1 MSDGIDVGALVSRIR
16 DHRFDGYSYN
26 MLADEVQA
34 FRNGDGIGGISS
46 AVDAL
51 KAVAGALDETDGTL
65 RDQLGK
71 LGVVWTSTAGGQAGV
86 VLAGHAGFSSDATTK
101 VNHAAEMIF
110 AQGEAFSRTLHRLPE
125 TAALRTGAGSEGRSF
140 GDSVAGLFGFET
152 DHSAAVRQAN
162 EARQQAVDAL
172 NEYARSS
179 GENLASTEAIG
190 RPESIGLTGSG
201 GPFTNLVAADPDS
214 GSGSGDDP
222 VLPQGGGGAP
232 AGGGPVPPPSPGS
245 PAPHGGGQ
253 AIAPIGLPPVA
264 PEQTT
269 RPSGG
274 RLPPAPRPGQEPPS
288 GAFSGSGP
296 VARAPIPDGRGQVR
310 PPVASPARPGFSG
323 GLFTGP
329 AATGGPESRGGVA
342 APRPSSGPSG
352 RTGGPGG
359 GAGGGTPQSGGTPGG
374 GDAPSGHA
382 ASGEPALAKGRVV
395 GSALPAPV
403 TALSSGVPFST
414 VPRAAFGGAELGAGL
429 TALGAAGAGGAVSG
443 EPDRQGKGFARSA
456 PSRSA
461 KAAKQI
467 PMDDLPEEEAK
478 VLRKSGHG
486 VEPAPA
492 KRGLLERA
500 AERDAEDG
508 KQVRRYGVDDKDLFT
523 DQREVPPR
531 TIADG
536 DESRG

>member
-1 MSDGIDVGALVSRIR
+1 MSDGIDVGALVARIS

-86 VLAGHAGFSSDATTK
+86 VLAEHAGFSHDATTK

-110 AQGEAFSRTLHRLPE
+110 AQGEAFNRTLHRLPE
-125 TAALRTGAGSEGRSF
+125 TAALRTGAGSEGYSF

-152 DHSAAVRQAN
+152 DHANAVRQAN
-162 EARQQAVDAL
+162 EARQQTVDAL

-179 GENLASTEAIG
+179 GENLASTEEIG
-190 RPESIGLTGSG
+190 RPETLGLRGSG
-201 GPFTNLVAADPDS
+201 GPFTNLVAADP
-214 GSGSGDDP
+214 GSGDDP

-245 PAPHGGGQ
+245 PAPHGGG
-253 AIAPIGLPPVA
+253 ASGGPVITPVGLPPAA
-264 PEQTT
+264 PDQTT
-269 RPSGG
+269 RPTG
-274 RLPPAPRPGQEPPS
+274 RVPHAPRPGQEPPS
-288 GAFSGSGP
+288 GSASGSGP

-310 PPVASPARPGFSG
+310 PPAVNPPAQPGFAG
-323 GLFTGP
+323 GLVTGP
-329 AATGGPESRGGVA
+329 TVPESRA
-342 APRPSSGPSG
+342 AGPRTPSAG

-359 GAGGGTPQSGGTPGG
+359 GGVPGGGTRGGSAPGG
-374 GDAPSGHA
+374 GEAPSGHA
-382 ASGEPALAKGRVV
+382 ASGGPALAKGRVV
-395 GSALPAPV
+395 GSVPQPPV
-403 TALSSGVPFST
+403 TALSTGAPFST
-414 VPRAAFGGAELGAGL
+414 VPRAAFGGAELGAGI

-486 VEPAPA
+486 TEQQPA

-508 KQVRRYGVDDKDLFT
+508 KQVRRFGVDDNDLFT
-523 DQREVPPR
+523 DQREVPPG
-531 TIADG
+531 TIARG